1 MEYFSAPWRVI
12 AMIMFPFK
20 FTKLL
25 VVFIVAENDLDV
37 SELLL

>member
-1 MEYFSAPWRVI
+1 MEHFSAPWRVI
-12 AMIMFPFK
+12 AMIIPFK